1 MHHSAFNAPMSSST
15 RKTKADLAMEE
26 GGGASSTVHTPLGLG
41 MASRT
46 NSGTTYE
53 DDTDTATANSSLDH
67 GDAHSS
73 SSSSSS
79 SGEGEEDQ
87 DPGEAFEQRTRVL
100 FPGRHAGFDGLDP
113 LSI

>member
-1 MHHSAFNAPMSSST
+1 MSSST

-73 SSSSSS
+73 SSSSS
-79 SGEGEEDQ
+79 GEDM